1 MARISDRK
9 LLNSGRTG
17 LSELNQSVAT
27 DLIEES
33 LLELV
38 KIRAS
43 QINGC
48 AFCLTSHTKAALNLG
63 ERVDRITTLPAWRET
78 DWFTDREKAAL
89 AWTEAL
95 TLVADG
101 GADSEAWSAGRNEF
115 SEEEMVDLTW
125 AIISIN
131 AWNRMNI
138 GFGMQP
144 TRFNVPG
151 ESES

>member
-1 MARISDRK
+1 MSHVSDRK
-9 LLNSGRTG
+9 LLNSGRAG
-17 LSELNQSVAT
+17 LAELNKSVAT
-27 DLIEES
+27 DGLDAG

-48 AFCLTSHTKAALNLG
+48 AFCLTMHTKVALDLG
-63 ERVDRITTLPAWRET
+63 ERVDRISTLPAWRESN
-78 DWFTDREKAAL
+78 WFTEQEKAAL

-101 GADSEAWSAGRNEF
+101 GANTEVWDAAREIF

-125 AIISIN
+125 AIVAIN

-144 TRFNVPG
+144 TKFDISRAN
-151 ESES
+151 

>member
-1 MARISDRK
+1 MSHVSDRK
-9 LLNSGRTG
+9 LLNSGRAG
-17 LSELNQSVAT
+17 LAEFNKAITSERIDEN
-27 DLIEES
+27 

-48 AFCLTSHTKAALNLG
+48 AFCLAMHTKAAIELG
-63 ERVDRITTLPAWRET
+63 ERVDRISTLPAWRES
-78 DWFTDREKAAL
+78 DWFTEREKAAL

-95 TLVADG
+95 TLVAEG
-101 GADSEAWSAGRNEF
+101 GANGEAWIAAREAF

-125 AIISIN
+125 TIVAIN

-138 GFGMQP
+138 GFGVQP
-144 TRFNVPG
+144 TKFEVT
-151 ESES
+151 

>member
-1 MARISDRK
+1 MAHVSDRK
-9 LLNSGRTG
+9 LLNSGRSG
-17 LSELNQSVAT
+17 LAELNKAVASERL
-27 DLIEES
+27 DAG

-38 KIRAS
+38 TVRAS

-48 AFCLTSHTKAALNLG
+48 AFCLTAHTKEAIKLG
-63 ERVDRITTLPAWRET
+63 ERVDRLSTLPAWRES
-78 DWFTDREKAAL
+78 DWFTEQEKAAL

-101 GADSEAWSAGRNEF
+101 GANTEAWSAARDVF
-115 SEEEMVDLTW
+115 SEEELVDLTW
-125 AIISIN
+125 AIVSIN

-144 TRFNVPG
+144 TKFDVP
-151 ESES
+151 

>member
-1 MARISDRK
+1 MARIADRK
-9 LLNSGRTG
+9 LLNNGRAG
-17 LSELNQSVAT
+17 LTELNTSIAT
-27 DLIEES
+27 DRIEETI
-33 LLELV
+33 LELV

-48 AFCLTSHTKAALNLG
+48 AFCLTSHTKAALKLG
-63 ERVDRITTLPAWRET
+63 ERIDRITTLPAWRES
-78 DWFTDREKAAL
+78 DWFSEREKAAL

-101 GADSEAWSAGRNEF
+101 DADSEGWTAGREVF

-125 AIISIN
+125 AIVSIN

-144 TRFNVPG
+144 TRFDA
-151 ESES
+151 S

>member
-1 MARISDRK
+1 MSRVTDRK
-9 LLNSGRTG
+9 LLNSGRAG
-17 LSELNQSVAT
+17 LAELNKSVAT
-27 DLIEES
+27 DRLDAG

-48 AFCLTSHTKAALNLG
+48 AFCLTMHTKVALELG
-63 ERVDRITTLPAWRET
+63 ERVDRISTLPAWRES
-78 DWFTDREKAAL
+78 DWFTGQEKAAL

-95 TLVADG
+95 TLVAEG
-101 GADSEAWSAGRNEF
+101 GANSEAWETARAVF
-115 SEEEMVDLTW
+115 SEEELVDLTW
-125 AIISIN
+125 AIVSIN

-144 TRFNVPG
+144 TKFEV
-151 ESES
+151 S